1 MRKAIIVS
9 EAVRRARWVEAET
22 IRLKRMGFF
31 SFEEIAEH
39 ITSVGRGQAQP
50 MVATSD
56 ISFPADY
63 QISRQACHGA
73 FKKALA
79 REPALEVEELRKLD
93 SQRCEE
99 MYLNLQPAIR
109 KGDPPAVA
117 VGVKVLSHKA
127 KINGYAAPQK
137 HELTGKHG
145 NGMTVSRNPDAVE
158 LESKVNLLRDAIQ
171 VLRDLEVPGV
181 IDLPEQDFTALPAG
195 PSERVEE
202 PRPSCT
208 INLP

>member
-1 MRKAIIVS
+1 MKRNLDGTWRSTRRPIIVS
-9 EAVRRARWVEAET
+9 EAVRRARWVEAES

-39 ITSVGRGQAQP
+39 ITSVGRGLAQP
-50 MVATSD
+50 IVATSD
-56 ISFPADY
+56 ISFPSDY
-63 QISRQACHGA
+63 RISRQACHRA

-79 REPALEVEELRKLD
+79 REPSLEVEELRKID

-117 VGVKVLSHKA
+117 VGVKVLGHKA

-137 HELTGKHG
+137 HGLAS
-145 NGMTVSRNPDAVE
+145 NNVTVTRKLDRAE
-158 LESKVNLLRDAIQ
+158 LESKVNLLRDAVQ

-181 IDLPEQDFTALPAG
+181 VDLPEQ
-195 PSERVEE
+195 
-202 PRPSCT
+202 
-208 INLP
+208 

>member
-1 MRKAIIVS
+1 MKRNLDGTWRSTRKAIIAS
-9 EAVRRARWVEAET
+9 EAVRRARWVEAES

-50 MVATSD
+50 MVATAD

-63 QISRQACHGA
+63 QISRQACCKA

-79 REPALEVEELRKLD
+79 REPALEVVELRKLD
-93 SQRCEE
+93 TQRCEE
-99 MYLNLQPAIR
+99 MYLSLQPAIR

-117 VGVKVLSHKA
+117 AGVKVLSHKA
-127 KINGYAAPQK
+127 KLNGYAAPQK
-137 HELTGKHG
+137 HELTSKDG
-145 NGMTVSRNPDAVE
+145 NSVTVTRKVDRAE
-158 LESKVNLLRDAIQ
+158 LEGKVNLLRDAIR

-181 IDLPEQDFTALPAG
+181 VDLPQQDFKALPAD
-195 PSERVEE
+195 SE
-202 PRPSCT
+202 
-208 INLP
+208 

>member
-1 MRKAIIVS
+1 MIRNLDGTWRSMRKATIVS
-9 EAVRRARWVEAET
+9 VAVRRARWVEAET

-39 ITSVGRGQAQP
+39 ITHVGRGQAQP
-50 MVATSD
+50 MVVTSD

-63 QISRQACHGA
+63 QISRQACHRA

-79 REPALEVEELRKLD
+79 REPALEVVELRKLD
-93 SQRCEE
+93 TQRCEE
-99 MYLNLQPAIR
+99 MYLSLQPAIR

-127 KINGYAAPQK
+127 KLNGYAAPQK
-137 HELTGKHG
+137 HELTS
-145 NGMTVSRNPDAVE
+145 NSPTVTRKLDHVE
-158 LESKVNLLRDAIQ
+158 LESKVNLLRDAIK

-181 IDLPEQDFTALPAG
+181 IDLPEQDSKAPPAD
-195 PSERVEE
+195 PE
-202 PRPSCT
+202 
-208 INLP
+208 

>member
-1 MRKAIIVS
+1 MIVS

-50 MVATSD
+50 IVATSD

-63 QISRQACHGA
+63 QISRQACHMA
-73 FKKALA
+73 FKKAIA

-127 KINGYAAPQK
+127 KLNGYAAPQK
-137 HELTGKHG
+137 HELTGKYG
-145 NGMTVSRNPDAVE
+145 NGVTVRRNPDPVE
-158 LESKVNLLRDAIQ
+158 LDSKVNLLRDAVK
-171 VLRDLEVPGV
+171 VLRDLGVPGV
-181 IDLPEQDFTALPAG
+181 IEPDFERLPAD

-202 PRPSCT
+202 PPPSCT
-208 INLP
+208 TNLP

>member
-1 MRKAIIVS
+1 MKRNLDGTWRSTRKAIIVS
-9 EAVRRARWVEAET
+9 DAVRRARWVEAET
-22 IRLKRMGFF
+22 IHLKRPGM
-31 SFEEIAEH
+31 SFDQIAEH
-39 ITSVGRGQAQP
+39 ITKVGRGQAQP
-50 MVATSD
+50 MVVTSD

-63 QISRQACHGA
+63 HISRQACQQA

-137 HELTGKHG
+137 HGPSGRDG
-145 NGMTVSRNPDAVE
+145 NSVTVTRRVDRAETYGRVT
-158 LESKVNLLRDAIQ
+158 LIRKAIE
-171 VLRDLEVPGV
+171 VLRSLHVPV
-181 IDLPEQDFTALPAG
+181 AIDLPEQDFKALPTD
-195 PSERVEE
+195 PK
-202 PRPSCT
+202 
-208 INLP
+208 

>member
-1 MRKAIIVS
+1 MKRNLDGTWRSTRKAIIVS

-22 IRLKRMGFF
+22 IRLKRPGM
-31 SFEEIAEH
+31 SFDQIAEH
-39 ITSVGRGQAQP
+39 ITNVGRGQAQP
-50 MVATSD
+50 MVVTSD

-63 QISRQACHGA
+63 QISKQACQQA

-93 SQRCEE
+93 TERCEE
-99 MYLNLQPAIR
+99 MYLSLQPAIR

-127 KINGYAAPQK
+127 KLNGYAAPQK
-137 HELTGKHG
+137 HELTSKAG
-145 NGMTVSRNPDAVE
+145 NSVTVTQKLDQVE
-158 LESKVNLLRDAIQ
+158 LESKVNLLRDAIK

-181 IDLPEQDFTALPAG
+181 IDLPEQDSKAPPA
-195 PSERVEE
+195 E
-202 PRPSCT
+202 PE
-208 INLP
+208 

>member
-22 IRLKRMGFF
+22 IRLKRMGVF

-73 FKKALA
+73 FNKALA

-93 SQRCEE
+93 SQRC
-99 MYLNLQPAIR
+99 
-109 KGDPPAVA
+109 
-117 VGVKVLSHKA
+117 
-127 KINGYAAPQK
+127 
-137 HELTGKHG
+137 
-145 NGMTVSRNPDAVE
+145 
-158 LESKVNLLRDAIQ
+158 
-171 VLRDLEVPGV
+171 
-181 IDLPEQDFTALPAG
+181 
-195 PSERVEE
+195 
-202 PRPSCT
+202 
-208 INLP
+208 